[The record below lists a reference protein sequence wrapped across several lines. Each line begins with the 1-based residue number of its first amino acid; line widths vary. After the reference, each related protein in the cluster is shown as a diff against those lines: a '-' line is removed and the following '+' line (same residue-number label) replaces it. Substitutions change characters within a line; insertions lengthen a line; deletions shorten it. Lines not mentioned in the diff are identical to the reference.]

1 MVIFGVALLAICML
15 CGIFLGEILGLSLG
29 VEANVGGVGLAM
41 LMLVLIVDYLKKR
54 GKLSQ
59 PAQDGLG
66 FWSAMYIPI
75 VIAMSANQN
84 VAGALDG
91 GPLAIVAGVAVVVIS
106 WMFVPLLSKGQL
118 QTEIDETVEESTIIG
133 GGDINVR
140 NIK

>member
-1 MVIFGVALLAICML
+1 LVIFGVALLAICML
-15 CGIFLGEILGLSLG
+15 CGIFLGETLGLLLG
-29 VEANVGGVGLAM
+29 IDANVGGVGLAM
-41 LMLVLIVDYLKKR
+41 IMLVLVVDYYKKR

-59 PAQDGLG
+59 PAQDGLS

-91 GPLAIVAGVAVVVIS
+91 GPLAILAGIAAVVIS
-106 WMFVPLLSKGQL
+106 WMVVPILSTGKL
-118 QTEIDETVEESTIIG
+118 IPASKATNHTIVEGE
-133 GGDINVR
+133 DLNAR